1 MNIEITDLDMILNY
15 LETTSL
21 EPHNDYTSEFTYKD
35 QKTLYKYIKQLQQ
48 ENEMLHHYKLL
59 YQKVK
64 DRNDKAI
71 EYVSNYKTQQKE
83 FIKYLEEE
91 INKCQ
96 SNIFAD
102 GVKYGFQLS
111 LSKYKEIIGYK
122 NE

>member
-1 MNIEITDLDMILNY
+1 MTRDREKSHY
-15 LETTSL
+15 W
-21 EPHNDYTSEFTYKD
+21 
-35 QKTLYKYIKQLQQ
+35 Q
-48 ENEMLHHYKLL
+48 E
-59 YQKVK
+59 
-64 DRNDKAI
+64 
-71 EYVSNYKTQQKE
+71 VSISNALIIQTNKTQQKE